1 MRGTVTGHHPIGI
14 GLIGVGHHGIRYARH
29 LLSQDVPGAVL
40 RAACRQHPERGLDL
54 PGSDSV
60 RIYGAP
66 RPLIADPTVDAV
78 VVVTP
83 PVLSRDICLQ
93 CVQAGKP
100 VLIEKPLSVS
110 ADEARAMAEAAA
122 QAGVSLMTAQTLRFD
137 STIRALKERR
147 GLIGHSRQL
156 TLTSRLETKERG
168 SDHAEGY
175 GRRGALL
182 EFGVH
187 MLDLVRFLTEEEV
200 REARC
205 TMDRL
210 PPAAPDTSASVKLTT
225 VGGTVCH
232 IEVAR
237 VPAGRVGEAEWIGS
251 NGRLSADWTRHRLW
265 WTGTGVTEER
275 TIVPTQTV
283 VATLDAFVQ
292 AIAHNRAVPITG
304 EDGWRAV
311 ELADAC
317 YRSAETGGAP
327 VRLPLT

>member
-1 MRGTVTGHHPIGI
+1 VTGHHPIGI

-29 LLSQDVPGAVL
+29 LLLQDVPGAVL
-40 RAACRQHPERGLDL
+40 RAACRQRPERGLDL

-60 RIYGAP
+60 RIYGDP
-66 RPLIADPTVDAV
+66 RSLITDPTVDAV

-83 PVLSRDICLQ
+83 PVLSRDICHQ
-93 CVQAGKP
+93 CIQARKP
-100 VLIEKPLSVS
+100 LLIEKPLSVS
-110 ADEARAMAEAAA
+110 SEDARAMADASA
-122 QAGVSLMTAQTLRFD
+122 QAGVPLMTAQTLRFD
-137 STIRALKERR
+137 STIRALKEQR

-156 TLTSRLETKERG
+156 TLTSRLEMKDRG
-168 SDHAEGY
+168 ADHAEGY
-175 GRRGALL
+175 GKRGALL

-187 MLDLVRFLTEEEV
+187 MLDLVRFLIEEDV
-200 REARC
+200 REVQC

-210 PPAAPDTSASVKLTT
+210 PPTAPDTSAIVKLTT

-251 NGRLSADWTRHRLW
+251 NGRLSADWMRHRLR
-265 WTGTGVTEER
+265 WTGTGVVEEW
-275 TIVPTQTV
+275 TLNPTQTV

-292 AIAHNRAVPITG
+292 AITYNQPVPITG

-317 YRSAETGGAP
+317 YRSAETGGRA
-327 VRLPLT
+327 VALPR